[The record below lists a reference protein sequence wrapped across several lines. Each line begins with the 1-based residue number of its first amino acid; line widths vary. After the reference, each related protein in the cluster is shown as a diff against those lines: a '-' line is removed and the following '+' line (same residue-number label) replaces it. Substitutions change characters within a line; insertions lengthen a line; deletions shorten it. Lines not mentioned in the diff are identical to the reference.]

1 VDPWPL
7 LSLSP
12 NDRWI
17 GDHRRVFHR
26 PSATWLELPRPKAW
40 ASYHQLEWIGFSPDS
55 CQLLVKRAAGGLPY
69 RPLLTW
75 YHLAELETGPVA
87 ALAMS
92 THPGKAVV
100 GGSRMARLRFL
111 DGGKEFRPVE
121 IRISAKDGDGSRQ
134 RLEMDL
140 GASWLACFSSDDRF
154 LAVRSGLRASGRGEW
169 VVIFDLDSGERY
181 RHLSGVL
188 TDGRIRFSFLP
199 GNELLVTVG
208 YPMLPPPGANHPGE
222 RAEVRCIRTGELVA
236 AHDNLHG
243 RGVEPTSFAPDG
255 RTFFLRPE
263 SDQIQ
268 LVDVRQAERYEAL
281 RLPEIRGRALRF
293 SLDGRQLLATDP
305 SRRQVDA
312 FELEDLR
319 RRARGGSSPLP

>member
-1 VDPWPL
+1 VDPWPR

-26 PSATWLELPRPKAW
+26 PSATWLELPRPREW

-75 YHLAELETGPVA
+75 YHLAELEDGPVA
-87 ALAMS
+87 VLAMS
-92 THPGKAVV
+92 TFPGEAVV

-111 DGGKEFRPVE
+111 EGGKEFRPVE
-121 IRISAKDGDGSRQ
+121 IRVSAKDGDGPRQ
-134 RLEMDL
+134 RLDVDL
-140 GASWLACFSSDDRF
+140 GPSWLACFSTDDRY
-154 LAVRSGLRASGRGEW
+154 LAVRTGLPASGRGEP
-169 VVIFDLDSGERY
+169 VVVFDLESGERFGH
-181 RHLSGVL
+181 RSGVV

-208 YPMLPPPGANHPGE
+208 YPMRPPPGVPHPGE

-263 SDQIQ
+263 SDRIQ
-268 LVDVRQAERYEAL
+268 LVDVRQAERYDPL
-281 RLPEIRGRALRF
+281 HLPEIQGQVLRF
-293 SLDGRQLLATDP
+293 TRDGCQLLAIDP
-305 SRRQVDA
+305 SRRRVDA
-312 FELEDLR
+312 LALEDLR
-319 RRARGGSSPLP
+319 RRARGGSASHV